1 MGITNVPNSN
11 GLVTTALRRTQR
23 QTPTIVR
30 NSWPI
35 QRIRLFYILKI
46 KYFQNFC
53 HEKITQ
59 IIIQFPKIEDI
70 HPFYADILNVL
81 YDRDHYKLA
90 LGKLNNSRKLITKI
104 SQDYVNLLKYSDTL
118 YRCKQLKKAAF
129 GRICTIGKKIMS
141 ALIFLEQVRKHMLR
155 ISNIDPN
162 TKTILICGYPNVGK
176 SSFMNKLTIANVEVQ
191 PYSFTTKS
199 LFIGHMDYK
208 HYRWQVIDMPGIL
221 DRSLEERNIIEM
233 QSITSLAHLKASV
246 LYIFDISE
254 RCGYSLQQQANLYH
268 SIKPLFNKKPIII
281 VCNKID
287 LMAYD
292 SLLTKDKD
300 LIRAICLENKNRI
313 PTSTHNSPNNFIC
326 VSTLTEE
333 GLVEAKQLACD
344 SLLDPLVDLTSKDHK
359 MTTIRVQTKKESEHH
374 IKIPENSATTNEKK
388 ILFIKLSE
396 VSKTNQKKK
405 TNLFRHNLIP
415 EIWNGHNIADFN
427 NKKIDI
433 KTSMLEADEKKISN
447 EWQFYLEEHRSTITT
462 RLKKRSRRTCAKI
475 KAYNTNIATENENY

>member
-1 MGITNVPNSN
+1 MGITNIPNSN

-30 NSWPI
+30 NSWSI

-46 KYFQNFC
+46 KYFQNFY

-90 LGKLNNSRKLITKI
+90 LGKLNNSRKLTTKI
-104 SQDYVNLLKYSDTL
+104 SQDYVKLLKHSDTL

-141 ALIFLEQVRKHMLR
+141 ALIFLEEVRKHMLR

-208 HYRWQVIDMPGIL
+208 HYRWQVIDTPG
-221 DRSLEERNIIEM
+221 
-233 QSITSLAHLKASV
+233 
-246 LYIFDISE
+246 IFDISE
-254 RCGYSLQQQANLYH
+254 RCGYSLKQQVALFY

-287 LMAYD
+287 IISYD
-292 SLLTKDKD
+292 SLLTNNKD
-300 LIRAICLENKNRI
+300 LIRTICLKVKNTYKNKI
-313 PTSTHNSPNNFIC
+313 PTSPVNVANDILC
-326 VSTLTEE
+326 VSTLTEQ
-333 GLVEAKQLACD
+333 GLVKTKQIACD
-344 SLLDPLVDLTSKDHK
+344 TSFNPFVDPIFKDHR
-359 MTTIRVQTKKESEHH
+359 MTTIRYQTKNENEHY
-374 IKIPENSATTNEKK
+374 IKMLENSATTEKK
-388 ILFIKLSE
+388 KFKNLSG
-396 VSKTNQKKK
+396 VSKKIQKKK
-405 TNLFRHNLIP
+405 SNLLRLNVRP
-415 EIWNGHNIADFN
+415 EIWNEHNIADFN
-427 NKKIDI
+427 DKV
-433 KTSMLEADEKKISN
+433 
-447 EWQFYLEEHRSTITT
+447 
-462 RLKKRSRRTCAKI
+462 
-475 KAYNTNIATENENY
+475 